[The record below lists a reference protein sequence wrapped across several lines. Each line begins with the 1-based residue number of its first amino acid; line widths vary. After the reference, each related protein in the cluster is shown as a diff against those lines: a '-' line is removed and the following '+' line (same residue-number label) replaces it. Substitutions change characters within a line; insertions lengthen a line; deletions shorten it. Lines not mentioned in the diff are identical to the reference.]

1 MAAVL
6 HDEEIGCN
14 NGLIYEE
21 EVLSVYCVLCMWLYF
36 EKWSLMCLS
45 LCLCLSVAVPFSVRD
60 GCMVLLARQV
70 LHTLLDEKTFVC
82 IILTFISH
90 MHF

>member
-21 EVLSVYCVLCMWLYF
+21 EVLSVYCVLDVVVF
-36 EKWSLMCLS
+36 
-45 LCLCLSVAVPFSVRD
+45 
-60 GCMVLLARQV
+60 
-70 LHTLLDEKTFVC
+70 
-82 IILTFISH
+82 
-90 MHF
+90 